1 MGMNRATRLSAVGL
15 SYARGARTVLEA
27 IDFAYA
33 TGEVVALLGA
43 NGAGKSTLFRLL
55 LALDA
60 PTRGRVELDGDDAA
74 RLGRREIARRIA
86 YVPQI
91 HVAPFPYRVRDV
103 VMLGRIAETGLLRA
117 PRRAD
122 RAIVDAVIERF
133 GIVHLADRPY
143 TEISGGERQLTLIA
157 RALAQGARLLVLD
170 EPTTGLDFGHQ
181 ARLLAHLR
189 DLAADGHGV
198 LFSTHHPEQAMLSA
212 DRVCLLADGR
222 LIADGKPADVVTP
235 AALERLYGVRVDAS
249 VDRHGRTVF
258 LPAPMGDDPSA
269 ARPVFSR

>member
-1 MGMNRATRLSAVGL
+1 MNRATGLRASGL
-15 SYARGARTVLEA
+15 SFARGTRSVLEA
-27 IDFAYA
+27 IDFTLA

-55 LALDA
+55 LALDRPA
-60 PTRGRVELDGDDAA
+60 SGRVELGGDDVA
-74 RLGRREIARRIA
+74 RLARREIARRIA

-91 HVAPFPYRVRDV
+91 HQAPFPYLVRDV

-117 PRRAD
+117 PSRD
-122 RAIVDAVIERF
+122 DHAIVAAVIERL
-133 GIVHLADRPY
+133 GIPHLAERPY

-181 ARLLAHLR
+181 ANLLAHLR
-189 DLAADGHGV
+189 ALAADGHGV

-212 DRVCLLADGR
+212 DRVCLLAEGRLVADGR
-222 LIADGKPADVVTP
+222 PADVVTP
-235 AALERLYGVRVDAS
+235 AALERLYGVRVVPL
-249 VDRHGRTVF
+249 VDGHGRTVF
-258 LPAPMGDDPSA
+258 LPAPADTSI
-269 ARPVFSR
+269 